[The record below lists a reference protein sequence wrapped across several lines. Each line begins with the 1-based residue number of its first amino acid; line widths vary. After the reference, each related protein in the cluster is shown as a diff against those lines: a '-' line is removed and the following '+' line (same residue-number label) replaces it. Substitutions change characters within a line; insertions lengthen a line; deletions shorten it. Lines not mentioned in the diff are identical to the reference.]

1 MKLVYTTKNGRMS
14 VELEGKSQ
22 ADIFEQVA
30 QFQEVFENTECVRNG
45 KKSDN
50 VKFVVREDGEENKY
64 YELVCQDS
72 DAELRG
78 ARLAFGQHKKGGS
91 LFPKRKDK
99 EGKWLKHNGWNIY
112 GVDTPKNDKKEDESK
127 TETKKEGAPF

>member
-1 MKLVYTTKNGRMS
+1 MKLLYTTRNGRMQ

-30 QFQEVFENTECVRNG
+30 MFQEVFEQTECSRNG

-50 VKFVVREDGEENKY
+50 VKFVVREVDDNKY
-64 YELVCQDS
+64 FELVCQDP
-72 DAELRG
+72 DPELRN
-78 ARLAFGQHKKGGS
+78 ARLSFGQHKKGGS

-99 EGKWLKHNGWNIY
+99 DGNWLKHNGWNIY
-112 GVDTPKNDKKEDESK
+112 GKDTPKEEGKEEKKED
-127 TETKKEGAPF
+127 KKEGAPF